1 MNHIVGKKLGIRTIT
16 DEKGKLLNQ
25 LMERKY

>member
-1 MNHIVGKKLGIRTIT
+1 MNHIVGKKLDIRTIT